1 MELVILKAKSQLNR
15 ILSGER
21 RSSSGERARGG
32 GGARGAGRER
42 SAMAPAAPAP
52 ATPTPWLNAT
62 IIYNVTRLNNTFDV
76 ADYDLLNINSTDEH
90 NNHWFCAKWS
100 SAQQD
105 LFQVLSYR
113 LPPPKSRNSYV
124 RTV

>member
-15 ILSGER
+15 LLSGER
-21 RSSSGERARGG
+21 RNSSGRERARGG

-62 IIYNVTRLNNTFDV
+62 IIYNVTRLNTTFDI
-76 ADYDLLNINSTDEH
+76 ADFDLLNANSTDEH

-105 LFQVLSYR
+105 LFQV
-113 LPPPKSRNSYV
+113 
-124 RTV
+124 TT